1 MQLIS
6 LLPVENYNYR
16 GIKTMIACR
25 SFTIVLLWS
34 TTTSMSTYED
44 HFDLSGAS
52 APYESSGE
60 NPNEDDIFTIS
71 DWKRQSF
78 SNPHIRV
85 ARWMD
90 SDDNVMVGCVHKGQQ
105 RGRFFLTVTGG
116 ANITIVDP
124 HIITFKASFFNITVT
139 PPVSITCVLNTL
151 GQNLTSEEYTLG
163 AHCVVCRIHWIC
175 YPRHDLGGYCVHLE
189 RKSCRTRQDHRMQHL
204 RGNHHSVIFYKQMF
218 YRNAYSFLSF

>member
-163 AHCVVCRIHWIC
+163 AHCGSEPQTPSVSLLYQLFAGFIGFVILAMTLVVI
-175 YPRHDLGGYCVHLE
+175 VF
-189 RKSCRTRQDHRMQHL
+189 TL
-204 RGNHHSVIFYKQMF
+204 RGNRAGPDKTTECNIYEETITV
-218 YRNAYSFLSF
+218 